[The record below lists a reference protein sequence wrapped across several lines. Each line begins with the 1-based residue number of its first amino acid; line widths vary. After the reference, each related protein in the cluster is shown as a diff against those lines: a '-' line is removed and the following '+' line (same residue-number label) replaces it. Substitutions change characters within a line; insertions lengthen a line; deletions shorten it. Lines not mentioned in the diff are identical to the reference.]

1 MSKSLG
7 TTHASCSHNDDILHR
22 PSTTLLCAL
31 GIGKGKETRDIITG
45 DQKTVFSPGDGHAIF
60 NCLNAQVLSR
70 STNIPVRT

>member
-1 MSKSLG
+1 MHHVR
-7 TTHASCSHNDDILHR
+7 TTTTFFTDHR
-22 PSTTLLCAL
+22 LLLLCAL

-60 NCLNAQVLSR
+60 YCLNAQVLSR